1 MKQIAELIE
10 GRPLYHVE
18 SSQKVREAARTMT
31 ERNIGAIAV
40 VDSGRLVGVF
50 SERDIM
56 TRVVVPGLDAD
67 ATPVSQVMT
76 RELVVADP
84 GEDVN
89 AALTKMHSLG
99 CRHLP
104 VVEDG
109 KNLVGMISLRDL
121 LQVEGEV
128 SRQKARFL
136 SELVTYSPDYES

>member
-18 SSQKVREAARTMT
+18 SSQKVREVARTMT

-40 VDSGRLVGVF
+40 LDSGRLVGVF

-84 GEDVN
+84 NEDVN
-89 AALTKMHSLG
+89 AALKKMHSLG

-104 VVEDG
+104 VVEEG

-121 LQVEGEV
+121 LQVEGEA